1 MHSVGSYN
9 AVSYSHLGCD
19 AVWVSR
25 SVLLSW
31 TNWCHLLEDH
41 FLNSHCVNLKFYV
54 VPYYPIF
61 FIIFQKQNGEPF
73 ADADAAF
80 TLAYAVIMLNVDQ
93 HNYNVKRQN
102 NPMTAD
108 EFKRNLKKVNG
119 GQDFDQELLDD
130 IYNGIKWVLGGQTE
144 LQDWIVCVL
153 FSFRASVTTVL
164 HEFI

>member
-1 MHSVGSYN
+1 M
-9 AVSYSHLGCD
+9 
-19 AVWVSR
+19 
-25 SVLLSW
+25 
-31 TNWCHLLEDH
+31 
-41 FLNSHCVNLKFYV
+41 
-54 VPYYPIF
+54 F
-61 FIIFQKQNGEPF
+61 FIIFQKLNGEPF

-130 IYNGIKWVLGGQTE
+130 IYSGIKWVLGGQTE
-144 LQDWIVCVL
+144 LQN
-153 FSFRASVTTVL
+153 
-164 HEFI
+164 

>member
-1 MHSVGSYN
+1 MRTSNFMWSVII
-9 AVSYSHLGCD
+9 
-19 AVWVSR
+19 
-25 SVLLSW
+25 
-31 TNWCHLLEDH
+31 WC
-41 FLNSHCVNLKFYV
+41 C
-54 VPYYPIF
+54 
-61 FIIFQKQNGEPF
+61 FIIFQKQNGQPF

-130 IYNGIKWVLGGQTE
+130 IYSGIKWVLGGQTE
-144 LQDWIVCVL
+144 LQDWVVGIL

-164 HEFI
+164 HEFSQHGIPSPTSSECSGYSTTCFKIKILSIFPSSVFFVWSL